1 MARKQQEQL
10 TPKQQALRD
19 LEDARAS
26 LAHHAAHA
34 VEEWSPRAL
43 LTRSMQKHRTLWIG
57 AAAVAGLAALK
68 ALWPSSARGLS
79 HHPEG
84 SLSGAQRSGL
94 FALLLSPLL
103 GFARKSLMSY
113 GTQLFESYLRQN
125 ISPNVQDSDAV

>member
-1 MARKQQEQL
+1 MARQQQEQL

-34 VEEWSPRAL
+34 VEEWSPRAI
-43 LTRSMQKHRTLWIG
+43 LTRSVEKHRAVWIG
-57 AAAVAGLAALK
+57 AAAIAGLALLK
-68 ALWPSSARGLS
+68 AVWPSGHSI

-84 SLSGAQRSGL
+84 SLSGAKRSGL

-103 GFARKSLMSY
+103 ALARKSVMSY
-113 GTQLFESYLRQN
+113 GTQWFETYLRQR
-125 ISPNVQDSDAV
+125 ISPNVPDSEAV

>member
-1 MARKQQEQL
+1 MARQQQEQL

-34 VEEWSPRAL
+34 VEEWSPRAVI
-43 LTRSMQKHRTLWIG
+43 TRSVEKHRALWIG
-57 AAAVAGLAALK
+57 AAAVAGLAVLK
-68 ALWPSSARGLS
+68 AVWPSRGSA
-79 HHPEG
+79 HHHEG

-103 GFARKSLMSY
+103 GLARKSLMNY
-113 GTQLFESYLRQN
+113 GTQLFQTYLRQK
-125 ISPNVQDSDAV
+125 ISPNVPDSEAV

>member
-1 MARKQQEQL
+1 MARQQQEQL

-43 LTRSMQKHRTLWIG
+43 ITRSVEKHRALWIG
-57 AAAVAGLAALK
+57 AAAVAGLAVLK
-68 ALWPSSARGLS
+68 AVWPSRGTS
-79 HHPEG
+79 RHPEG

-103 GFARKSLMSY
+103 GLARKSLMNY
-113 GTQLFESYLRQN
+113 GTQLFETYLRQK
-125 ISPNVQDSDAV
+125 ISPNVPDSEAV

>member
-1 MARKQQEQL
+1 MARQQQEQL

-43 LTRSMQKHRTLWIG
+43 ITRSVEKHRALWIG
-57 AAAVAGLAALK
+57 AAAVAGLAVLK
-68 ALWPSSARGLS
+68 AVWPSQGSTR
-79 HHPEG
+79 HHEG

-103 GFARKSLMSY
+103 GLARKSLMNY
-113 GTQLFESYLRQN
+113 GTQLFETYLRQK
-125 ISPNVQDSDAV
+125 ISPNVPDSEAV

>member
-1 MARKQQEQL
+1 MARQQQEQL

-43 LTRSMQKHRTLWIG
+43 ITRSVEKHRPLWIG
-57 AAAVAGLAALK
+57 AAAVAGLAVLK
-68 ALWPSSARGLS
+68 AVWPSRSAS
-79 HHPEG
+79 HHHEG

-103 GFARKSLMSY
+103 GLARKSLLTY
-113 GTQLFESYLRQN
+113 GTQLFQTYLRQK
-125 ISPNVQDSDAV
+125 ISPNVPDSEAV